1 MSVTTK
7 RLKNNVKNKQ
17 ITCCYSRHVSRI
29 NEKINNED
37 HDTQQSKSWQKRT
50 IVRSGKG
57 RRFMT
62 ATRLS
67 ELDNH
72 AKTFLLFELWHV

>member
-1 MSVTTK
+1 MSVSTK
-7 RLKNNVKNKQ
+7 RLKNNVKNNLLLF
-17 ITCCYSRHVSRI
+17 SERNRI
-29 NEKINNED
+29 NEKINNEG

-57 RRFMT
+57 PRFMT
-62 ATRLS
+62 ATSLS
-67 ELDNH
+67 ESDNH

>member
-1 MSVTTK
+1 MSVSTK
-7 RLKNNVKNKQ
+7 RLKNNVKNNLLLF
-17 ITCCYSRHVSRI
+17 SERNRI
-29 NEKINNED
+29 NEKINNEG
-37 HDTQQSKSWQKRT
+37 HDTQQNKSWQKRT

-57 RRFMT
+57 PRFMT

-67 ELDNH
+67 ESDNH